1 MYDEINYVIIFM
13 MKSVG
18 DNTYWLFCFYFKVKT
33 VVCISNIPNLNKSAV
48 NNAYDETEGRLTMFK
63 VQRVFKDE
71 QGKVDHISEPI
82 TVYEIKGEK
91 WNLQFLIYDYCKF
104 EWNWV
109 NAENYVPYGYE
120 SWMIW
125 GR

>member
-1 MYDEINYVIIFM
+1 M
-13 MKSVG
+13 
-18 DNTYWLFCFYFKVKT
+18 
-33 VVCISNIPNLNKSAV
+33 
-48 NNAYDETEGRLTMFK
+48 
-63 VQRVFKDE
+63 
-71 QGKVDHISEPI
+71 
-82 TVYEIKGEK
+82 IKGEK

>member
-1 MYDEINYVIIFM
+1 

-63 VQRVFKDE
+63 AQRVFKDE